1 MLQQMKK
8 MCFCGCP
15 FFRSLCGPNIKSW
28 LRACS
33 INIYT
38 HQFSTIT
45 FAFSDVADEY
55 YYRTVK
61 VGQTVKFP
69 CATKLPEDVDWA
81 RVVTPPMIGQKYIYL
96 GNLGMH
102 YNWRDRRFTKLDRN
116 HSHTLVMS
124 NVTLNDSA
132 YYYRCVED
140 SGLGRRRFYYLT
152 VEGADYFLTQC
163 MHNLRRFHKS
173 IF

>member
-1 MLQQMKK
+1 MPLIGELRATTKNVVDFFEKK
-8 MCFCGCP
+8 VHP
-15 FFRSLCGPNIKSW
+15 RSLCGPNIKSW

-69 CATKLPEDVDWA
+69 CRTKLPEDVDWA

-96 GNLGMH
+96 GNQGMH
-102 YNWRDRRFTKLDRN
+102 YNWRDRRFTKLNRN
-116 HSHTLVMS
+116 HSHTLVIV

-140 SGLGRRRFYYLT
+140 SGLGRRRFYRLI
-152 VEGADYFLTQC
+152 VEG
-163 MHNLRRFHKS
+163 
-173 IF
+173 